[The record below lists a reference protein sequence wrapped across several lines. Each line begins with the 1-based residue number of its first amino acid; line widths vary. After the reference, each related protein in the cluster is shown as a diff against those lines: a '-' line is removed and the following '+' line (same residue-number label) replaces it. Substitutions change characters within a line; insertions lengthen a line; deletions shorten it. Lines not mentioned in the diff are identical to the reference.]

1 MADGILMRS
10 AVIIDL
16 DDCLFDSRHLGK
28 YLPSRADDREGWD
41 LFQSKY
47 QDCEVNTHIRVLVDG
62 LWNDNV
68 FLLFVTGR
76 EGCPKLRELTEE
88 HISNLYPNGYEIFYR
103 PENDYR
109 RAKDVKREIY
119 YKHIKGK
126 YNILFA
132 IDDDIENIKMFYKE
146 GINTLHCRY
155 GKKER

>member
-1 MADGILMRS
+1 MKRA
-10 AVIIDL
+10 IIVDL

-28 YLPSRADDREGWD
+28 YLPTRADDREGWD

-47 QDCEVNTHIRVLVDG
+47 EECKANPHILTLVDG
-62 LWNDNV
+62 MWLDNV

-76 EGCPKLRELTEE
+76 EGTPKLREMTEE
-88 HISNLYPNGYEIFYR
+88 HIDKYFPPFSYKLFFRE
-103 PENDYR
+103 ENDYR
-109 RAKDVKREIY
+109 RAHIVKREIY

-126 YNILFA
+126 YDILFA